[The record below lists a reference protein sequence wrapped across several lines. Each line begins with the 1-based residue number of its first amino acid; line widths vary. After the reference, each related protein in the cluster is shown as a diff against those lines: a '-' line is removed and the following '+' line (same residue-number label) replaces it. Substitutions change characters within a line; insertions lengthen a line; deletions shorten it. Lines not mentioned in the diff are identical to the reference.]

1 MKTEL
6 ELFKF
11 YKEKEQE
18 NYFQVVGKKIPYIV
32 CGEMYGKIGS
42 FLIYEEELQ
51 EREFEKIT
59 KQRFLKNLKVS
70 SYLIQN
76 TIALIEETSEEE
88 YEEKRQIW
96 FENFKESI
104 TPFEGIRILLNP
116 EKIKDEK
123 TIDWICQGENEKDKE
138 NIKNIFEEFSK
149 SRAKMIEK
157 TIILTDKKVINLLY
171 IDNKIG

>member
-11 YKEKEQE
+11 YKEKERE

-32 CGEMYGKIGS
+32 WGEMRGKIGR

-51 EREFEKIT
+51 EIEYEEIT
-59 KQRFLKNLKVS
+59 KERFLKNIKVS
-70 SYLIQN
+70 SDLIQN

-96 FENFKESI
+96 KENYEESI
-104 TPFEGIRILLNP
+104 TPFEGTRILLNTNN
-116 EKIKDEK
+116 INEK
-123 TIDWICQGENEKDKE
+123 TIESLCQEGSEIDKE
-138 NIKNIFEEFSK
+138 TIKNIFDEFRK
-149 SRAKMIEK
+149 SDEKRIEK
-157 TIILTDKKVINLLY
+157 TITLTNGSVFNLLY
-171 IDNKIG
+171 RQ

>member
-11 YKEKEQE
+11 YKEKERE

-32 CGEMYGKIGS
+32 WGEMRGKIGR

-51 EREFEKIT
+51 KIEYEEIT
-59 KQRFLKNLKVS
+59 KERFLKNIKVS
-70 SYLIQN
+70 SNLIQN
-76 TIALIEETSEEE
+76 TITLIEETSEEE

-96 FENFKESI
+96 FESYKESI
-104 TPFEGIRILLNP
+104 TPFEGVRILLNP
-116 EKIKDEK
+116 ERIKDEE

-138 NIKNIFEEFSK
+138 TIRNIFEEFSK
-149 SRAKMIEK
+149 SREKKIEK
-157 TIILTDKKVINLLY
+157 TIILTDKRVINLLY

>member
-11 YKEKEQE
+11 YKEKERE

-32 CGEMYGKIGS
+32 WGEIHGKIGR

-51 EREFEKIT
+51 EIEYEAIT
-59 KQRFLKNLKVS
+59 KERFLKNIKVS
-70 SYLIQN
+70 SNLIQN

-96 FENFKESI
+96 FESCKESI
-104 TPFEGIRILLNP
+104 TPFEGVRILLNP
-116 EKIKDEK
+116 ENIKDEE
-123 TIDWICQGENEKDKE
+123 TIDWICQGENEKDRE
-138 NIKNIFEEFSK
+138 DIKNIFEEFSK
-149 SRAKMIEK
+149 SKEKKIEK
-157 TIILTDKKVINLLY
+157 TIILTDKRVINLLY
-171 IDNKIG
+171 IDNKIV